1 MSIPEL
7 IDLEKETYRVM
18 LNGYFSPSQGF
29 RLVEKGPLSQPLLTK
44 GGKIVPG
51 DYTALAIIE
60 RRAKGTKTPHCV
72 HVYSHPYEDLEVQ
85 DLLVPLRD
93 VVDGL
98 RGEGRLG
105 GQEGVFGIL
114 MMGQQISFFQV
125 NR

>member
-1 MSIPEL
+1 VASKRLREGQKENLSIPEL

-93 VVDGL
+93 VVD
-98 RGEGRLG
+98 R
-105 GQEGVFGIL
+105 
-114 MMGQQISFFQV
+114 
-125 NR
+125 